1 MPAYDEV
8 DVKGAENG
16 HKEHEEK
23 GYPGLGPLPN
33 YTPEIHRGA
42 GQEDAEGSKYH
53 FSKFLFQQAEMQQQL
68 YGFLTMGRITSEQEL
83 LLMHRLFG
91 LFLVEWEADATNREG
106 RYQEE
111 ERLAKIWQSEM
122 GSEQVLAE
130 DEQGNKIQTVDD
142 LLEDWHAAAAYMSH
156 VYVKKRRRG
165 LAYVQDC
172 RDKYMQAQQAQ
183 DAAEYAAAA
192 LPPAHNQYFWCRVR
206 QLQIMMD
213 RTEDLA
219 LGVPVKDYT
228 SVKKQL
234 SDGVSVHRVA
244 TLMPWAFRIAYGRV
258 FNSIA
263 DGDRIR
269 KHLAILYT
277 QQWPLEQRPPKKSS
291 MFGLGPRKDR
301 DEDDEDAGNTRRDR
315 GGRRREDEDD

>member
-8 DVKGAENG
+8 EVKGTENG
-16 HKEHEEK
+16 HKEHEEE
-23 GYPGLGPLPN
+23 GYPGLGSLPS
-33 YTPEIHRGA
+33 YTPEIHRA
-42 GQEDAEGSKYH
+42 SGQGDAEGSKYH

-83 LLMHRLFG
+83 LLVQRLFG

-122 GSEQVLAE
+122 ESTPMPVKGKDGK
-130 DEQGNKIQTVDD
+130 DERTVEE
-142 LLEDWHAAAAYMSH
+142 LLDDWHSAAAYMSQ
-156 VYVKKRRRG
+156 VFVTKRRRG

-172 RDKYMQAQQAQ
+172 RDKYLTAQASREAAEL
-183 DAAEYAAAA
+183 DAAGLPAAN
-192 LPPAHNQYFWCRVR
+192 NQYFWCRVR
-206 QLQIMMD
+206 QLRIMMD

-219 LGVPVKDYT
+219 LVIPIKDYT

-234 SDGVSVHRVA
+234 SDGVSVHRVV
-244 TLMPWAFRIAYGRV
+244 TQMPWAFRIAYGRV

-291 MFGLGPRKDR
+291 LFGLGSRKDR
-301 DEDDEDAGNTRRDR
+301 DEDDEGADNTRRDR
-315 GGRRREDEDD
+315 GGRRQEEEDD